1 MKRITFRD
9 VGGLERIKRE
19 IRISI
24 LYPLERPDLYELYK
38 KGIRSSILLYGP
50 PGCGKTLI
58 ARATA
63 GEVKA
68 KFYNIKITDVVSKWY
83 GETDK
88 NIRIAF
94 EEARKNAPSVLFF
107 DEIDGIAS
115 QKGGELHE
123 IRVLNALLTEL
134 DGFEDRGD
142 VMILA
147 ATNAPWNIESALI
160 RPGRFDKLL
169 FVPSPDFSAREEIF
183 KIHLKKRLISS
194 NLDLKVLA
202 KKTEGYSAAEI
213 KEICDEAANI
223 PFEEA
228 IEGKPVREI
237 CMDDFFKV
245 IEKKKPSLIYWFKIA
260 KSRIKER
267 RMEEFFPE
275 LLQFVEETE
284 KSHKE
289 LISGYI

>member
-1 MKRITFRD
+1 MKRVTFKD
-9 VGGLERIKRE
+9 VGGLEKIKRE
-19 IRISI
+19 IKISI
-24 LYPLERPDLYELYK
+24 IYPLERPDLYELYK
-38 KGIRSSILLYGP
+38 RGIKSSILLYGP
-50 PGCGKTLI
+50 PGCGKTLL

-68 KFYNIKITDVVSKWY
+68 NFYNIKITDVISKWY

-115 QKGGELHE
+115 HKSGEQHE
-123 IRVLNALLTEL
+123 IRVLNTLLTEL

-147 ATNAPWNIESALI
+147 ATNAPWNIDPALM

-169 FVPSPDFSAREEIF
+169 FVPPPDLKAREEIF
-183 KIHLKKRLISS
+183 RIHLRGRLVSSDVDVKRLARMT
-194 NLDLKVLA
+194 D
-202 KKTEGYSAAEI
+202 GYSAAEI
-213 KEICDEAANI
+213 KEICDEAASI

-228 IEGKPVREI
+228 MEGKPVREI
-237 CMDDFFKV
+237 NMNDFLEV
-245 IEKKKPSLIYWFKIA
+245 ISKKKTSLIYWFKIA
-260 KSRIKER
+260 KIRISEK

-275 LLQFVEETE
+275 LLRYFEKMEEE
-284 KSHKE
+284 KE
-289 LISGYI
+289 EAIIGYV